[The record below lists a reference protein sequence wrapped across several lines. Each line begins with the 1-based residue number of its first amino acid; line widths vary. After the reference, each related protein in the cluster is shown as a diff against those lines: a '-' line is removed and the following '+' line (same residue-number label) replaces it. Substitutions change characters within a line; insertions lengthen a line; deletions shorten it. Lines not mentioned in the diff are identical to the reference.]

1 MKNSNGILTL
11 QGAIQEAGRCLLC
24 HDAPCDTG
32 CGADTKPGT
41 FILKL
46 RLGDIRGAVRT
57 LRENN
62 ILAATCAQVC
72 PTCRLCVEGCSRSG
86 IDEPI
91 RIAELQAF
99 LADYERR
106 EGMQVL
112 HAPPPGDRKIAIIGS
127 GPAGLSA
134 AASLALKGYAVV
146 VYEKMPEPGGLLR
159 YGIPDHRLP
168 QDLLQHEIKL
178 IEGLGVRFECDHP
191 ITTREELLGLL
202 EDGYD
207 AVFLATGY
215 DEPYHLN
222 VPGKKLHG
230 IYPWDEFLRQ
240 SKDEKGARK
249 LRTAVRRKRVVVIG
263 GGSVAMD
270 CAVTAKRLGAE
281 RVYAVSLEA
290 MEELPADAEEKLLAF
305 EEGVR
310 FKPNCRITRIVG
322 EDGRVKA
329 VRGLEI
335 RWKRA
340 GRFVPENAVDIPGS
354 TFTIPANIVVEA
366 IGAGFSDELRAM
378 MSKLKS
384 KKGGRPKVDDD
395 TMRTSHPQIFAG
407 GDLAGPAK
415 TVAASVLDGKKAAAA
430 IAEAFPLHEPTS
442 TPTVASNDRR
452 NVAAGPR
459 ADRPTGWKPVPQD
472 VAVGPRAGRI
482 TGWKPVPHTVA
493 SDLRVRRP
501 AARPSLEIEFCG
513 LKFNNPFCLSSS
525 PVGNT
530 AEMISRAFDAGWGGV
545 VFKTVGLEEDYAIVD
560 PTPRLNALHHA
571 DRRFIGLQNIEM
583 ISERPYKQNLKDIA
597 WLKQHYPDRP
607 LIVSIMGYSDEGWAE
622 LAKGAAGAG
631 ADMLELNFSC
641 PQMAVEGAG
650 HKIGQSYDLLE
661 RYTRV
666 VKDTVSIPVMA
677 KMTPN
682 ITDMLPPA
690 IAAKNGG
697 ADAISAI
704 NTLRAITEVDLDTFA
719 PKPTIQGRGSICGYS
734 GPAVKPIAL
743 RFVAELAQSKELG
756 LPVSGLGGLETWQ
769 DAVMF
774 LLMGASNLQATT
786 AIMRYGYRIIDS
798 LCGGLE
804 DYLESKG
811 FESVT
816 ELVGRGL
823 EFTVDPAEHHQT
835 KHVISKVDPDKCIGC
850 GLCHIVC
857 HDGANQA
864 MNFDSLTR
872 KAEVNRDRCVGC
884 LLCRHVCPVWDCIST
899 EEIEAPI
906 TGGMHEEALEFVKDK

>member
-1 MKNSNGILTL
+1 MHTNGTLNL

-24 HDAPCDTG
+24 HDAPCNTG
-32 CGADTKPGT
+32 CGADTNPAT

-86 IDEPI
+86 IDKPI

-106 EGMQVL
+106 ERMQVL
-112 HAPPPGDRKIAIIGS
+112 QAPPPGNRRIAVIGS

-134 AASLALKGYAVV
+134 AAALALAGYAVV

-168 QDLLQHEIKL
+168 RELLDHEIGL
-178 IEGLGVRFECDHP
+178 IEKLGVRFECGRS
-191 ITTREELLGLL
+191 IKTAAELEALL
-202 EDGYD
+202 QDGFD
-207 AVFLATGY
+207 AVFVATGC
-215 DEPYHLN
+215 DEAYALN
-222 VPGKKLHG
+222 VPGKNLDG
-230 IYPWDEFLRQ
+230 IHLWDDFLAH
-240 SKDEKGARK
+240 SKSDRGRRK
-249 LRTAVRRKRVVVIG
+249 LAKAVRRKRVVVVG

-270 CAVTAKRLGAE
+270 CAVTAKRLGAA

-290 MEELPADAEEKLLAF
+290 MEELPADAEEKLAAF
-305 EEGVR
+305 EAGIR
-310 FKPNCRITRIVG
+310 FKPNCRVTRFVG
-322 EDGRVKA
+322 EDGRIKA
-329 VRGLEI
+329 VRGVEI
-335 RWKRA
+335 RWKKP
-340 GRFVPENAVDIPGS
+340 GRFVPENATDIPGS
-354 TFTIPANIVVEA
+354 TFSLPADAVVVA
-366 IGAGFSDELRAM
+366 IGAGLSEDARALVA
-378 MSKLKS
+378 KLKRHRN
-384 KKGGRPKVDDD
+384 GRPKTDAE
-395 TMRTSHPQIFAG
+395 TMRTSHPRIFVG
-407 GDLAGPAK
+407 GDLSGPVK
-415 TVAASVLDGKKAAAA
+415 TVASSVLDGKRAARA
-430 IAEAFPLHEPTS
+430 IAEAFPLNKSLRMP
-442 TPTVASNDRR
+442 RR
-452 NVAAGPR
+452 SP
-459 ADRPTGWKPVPQD
+459 
-472 VAVGPRAGRI
+472 
-482 TGWKPVPHTVA
+482 
-493 SDLRVRRP
+493 
-501 AARPSLEIEFCG
+501 PSLEIEFCG
-513 LKFNNPFCLSSS
+513 LRFANPFCLSSS

-530 AEMISRAFDAGWGGV
+530 AEMISRAFDAGWAGA
-545 VFKTVGLEEDYAIVD
+545 VFKTVGLEEEYEIVD
-560 PTPRLNALHHA
+560 PTPRLNALHHG
-571 DRRFIGLQNIEM
+571 DRRFVGLQNIEM

-597 WLKQHYPDRP
+597 WLKKHCPDHP
-607 LIVSIMGYSDEGWAE
+607 LIVSIMGYSDEGWVE
-622 LAKGAAGAG
+622 LAHGAANAG

-650 HKIGQSYDLLE
+650 HKIGQAYDMLE

-666 VKDTVSIPVMA
+666 VKQAVSIPVMA

-719 PKPTIQGRGSICGYS
+719 PMPTIQGRGSISGYS

-756 LPVSGLGGLETWQ
+756 LPISGLGGMETWQ
-769 DAVMF
+769 DAAMF

-798 LCGGLE
+798 LRGGLE

-811 FESVT
+811 LASVT

-823 EFTVDPAEHHQT
+823 EFTVDPSEHHQT
-835 KHVISKVDPDKCIGC
+835 RHVISKVDADKCIGC

-864 MNFDSLTR
+864 MQFDSLER
-872 KAEVNRDRCVGC
+872 KAEVDRERCVGC
-884 LLCRHVCPVWDCIST
+884 LLCKHVCPVWDCIST
-899 EEIEAPI
+899 EEIDAPI
-906 TGGMHEEALEFVKDK
+906 HGGMHADALRFVETA

>member
-1 MKNSNGILTL
+1 MKNSNGVLSL
-11 QGAIQEAGRCLLC
+11 QGAITEAGRCLLC
-24 HDAPCDTG
+24 YDAPCNTG
-32 CGADTKPGT
+32 CGADTDPAT

-112 HAPPPGDRKIAIIGS
+112 QAPAPGDRKVAVIGS

-146 VYEKMPEPGGLLR
+146 VFEKMPQPGGLLR
-159 YGIPDHRLP
+159 YGIPDHRLA
-168 QDLLQHEIKL
+168 QDLLTHEIGL
-178 IEGLGVRFECDHP
+178 IEKLGVRFECNRAF
-191 ITTREELLGLL
+191 TTHAELEDLL
-202 EDGYD
+202 ADGYD
-207 AVFLATGY
+207 AVFLATGC
-215 DEPYHLN
+215 DEPFRLSI
-222 VPGKKLHG
+222 PGENLDG
-230 IYPWDEFLRQ
+230 IYAWDAFLAG
-240 SKDEKGARK
+240 SKDAQGQRQLKR
-249 LRTAVRRKRVVVIG
+249 AVRGKRVVVVG

-270 CAVTAKRLGAE
+270 CAVTAKRLGAA

-290 MEELPADAEEKLLAF
+290 MEELPADVDEKLTAF
-305 EEGVR
+305 EEGIR
-310 FKPNCRITRIVG
+310 FKPNCRVTRIVG
-322 EDGRVKA
+322 EDGQVKA
-329 VRGLEI
+329 VRGVEI
-335 RWKRA
+335 CWKRP
-340 GRFVPENAVDIPGS
+340 GRFVPENAEDIPGS
-354 TFTIPANIVVEA
+354 TFALPADVVVES
-366 IGAGFSDELRAM
+366 IGAGLSPDLLAL
-378 MSKLKS
+378 SAKLKRHKS
-384 KKGGRPKVDDD
+384 GRPKTNAD
-395 TMRTSHPQIFAG
+395 TTRTSHPRIFAG

-415 TVAASVLDGKKAAAA
+415 TVASSVLDGKKAAQA
-430 IAEAFPLHEPTS
+430 IAEAFPLS
-442 TPTVASNDRR
+442 KS
-452 NVAAGPR
+452 GS
-459 ADRPTGWKPVPQD
+459 VPK
-472 VAVGPRAGRI
+472 R
-482 TGWKPVPHTVA
+482 
-493 SDLRVRRP
+493 
-501 AARPSLEIEFCG
+501 ARPSLEIEFCG
-513 LKFNNPFCLSSS
+513 VSFPNPFCLSSS

-530 AEMISRAFDAGWGGV
+530 AEMISRAFEAGWGGA
-545 VFKTVGLEEDYAIVD
+545 VFKTVGLEEEYAIVD
-560 PTPRLNALHHA
+560 PTPRLNALHHG

-583 ISERPYKQNLKDIA
+583 ISERPYQQNLRDIT
-597 WLKQHYPDRP
+597 WLKKHYPDRP
-607 LIVSIMGYSDEGWAE
+607 LIVSIMGYSDEGWIE
-622 LAKGAAGAG
+622 LAQGAAGAG

-650 HKIGQSYDLLE
+650 HKIGQAYDMLE

-666 VKDTVSIPVMA
+666 VKKAVSIPVMA

-690 IAAKNGG
+690 MAAKAGG

-719 PKPTIQGRGSICGYS
+719 PRPTIQGRGSISGYS

-756 LPVSGLGGLETWQ
+756 LPVSGLGGLETWR
-769 DAVMF
+769 DAAMF

-786 AIMRYGYRIIDS
+786 AVMRYGYRIIACLS
-798 LCGGLE
+798 GGLE

-811 FESVT
+811 LRSVT

-823 EFTVDPAEHHQT
+823 ELTVDPSEHHQT
-835 KHVISKVDPDKCIGC
+835 KHVISHVDPDKCIGC

-857 HDGANQA
+857 YDGANQA
-864 MNFDSLTR
+864 MQFDAEQR
-872 KAEVNRDRCVGC
+872 KAEVDEERCVGC
-884 LLCRHVCPVWDCIST
+884 LLCQHVCPVWDCIST
-899 EEIEAPI
+899 EEIDAPI
-906 TGGMHEEALEFVKDK
+906 HGGMHADALRFVE